1 MANLRA
7 FNTIAKKEFKESV
20 KSKWL
25 VTFAITFFF
34 LALGVPYIILGAGGF
49 LPDDYPGMIVGTLVI
64 VALPLIPLVS
74 LAMSSTSIAGE
85 RETGTIEYLL
95 AQPATRTEI
104 FLGKYVGLLAAVV
117 GAMTIGYGT
126 AELLVFSTNPVFIV
140 QFAYGLMY
148 SALLAASALALGF
161 VVSVVSKTRA
171 GAIGTGLFV
180 WFLIVVIYDVG
191 FLGTLT
197 ILLDL
202 EPYILYLVIAN
213 PVETTRILAVMHM
226 AESPLRGELGG
237 QLGYFIREYGISAA
251 SNMLTLIAVV
261 WVIVPL
267 MVGLLLFRSR
277 D

>member
-1 MANLRA
+1 MANLSA
-7 FNTIAKKEFKESV
+7 FSTIAKKEFKESV

-117 GAMTIGYGT
+117 GAMTIGYG
-126 AELLVFSTNPVFIV
+126 LS
-140 QFAYGLMY
+140 
-148 SALLAASALALGF
+148 
-161 VVSVVSKTRA
+161 
-171 GAIGTGLFV
+171 
-180 WFLIVVIYDVG
+180 LIHI
-191 FLGTLT
+191 
-197 ILLDL
+197 
-202 EPYILYLVIAN
+202 
-213 PVETTRILAVMHM
+213 
-226 AESPLRGELGG
+226 
-237 QLGYFIREYGISAA
+237 
-251 SNMLTLIAVV
+251 
-261 WVIVPL
+261 
-267 MVGLLLFRSR
+267 
-277 D
+277 